1 MQRSAPNRR
10 FDDHHRLRAR
20 PLISAVRCFACD
32 KFDEMHKSVI
42 LIALAILL
50 SSCFSYREEEVRFS
64 NGDVILSGTLY
75 LPSKTGSHPAMVFV
89 HGDGPDTRE
98 GYRFFAELLARRG
111 FAVLIYDKRGTGSS
125 TGDWQKSRFSD
136 LADDALAG
144 VRFLKNRQDINPQKI
159 GLWGGSQ
166 GGWIAPL
173 AASRS
178 KDGAFLIIKSGPG
191 IGPAELATYKSVT
204 RVRNAGYSPE
214 VIKQVIDLMNLQFDI
229 LRSGKGWEKLDAAV
243 QKIKNESWYRHV
255 AVMRH
260 STWDSSWMN
269 YGADIDFDPVP
280 VFEKLDIPVL
290 FLLGASDPETPVPET
305 VSILERIRKEKN
317 KDFTV
322 KVFPDADHQIELPR
336 QVKNRPRYAPGYLD
350 TMIKWALEK
359 VSVKKQD
366 ASNKSMDVRAKQ

>member
-1 MQRSAPNRR
+1 MLQPTSVNIQI
-10 FDDHHRLRAR
+10 RA
-20 PLISAVRCFACD
+20 LDAFVCV
-32 KFDEMHKSVI
+32 KFDEMHKSII
-42 LIALAILL
+42 LIAISILL

-75 LPSKTGSHPAMVFV
+75 LPSKTGSHPAIVFV

-98 GYRFFAELLARRG
+98 GYRFFAELFARRG
-111 FAVLIYDKRGTGSS
+111 FAVLIYDKRGTGASS
-125 TGDWQKSRFSD
+125 GSWKESRFSD

-144 VRFLKNRQDINPQKI
+144 VQLLKNRNDINPQQI

-178 KDGAFLIIKSGPG
+178 KDVAFLIIKSGPG
-191 IGPAELATYKSVT
+191 VGPAQLATYKSVT

-214 VIKQVIDLMNLQFDI
+214 VIGQVTALMNLQFDI
-229 LRSGKGWEKLDAAV
+229 LRSGKGWEKLEGEV
-243 QKIKNESWYRHV
+243 QKVRNESWYRHV

-269 YGADIDFDPVP
+269 YGLDIDFDPVP
-280 VFEKLDIPVL
+280 IFEKLKIPVL
-290 FLLGASDPETPVPET
+290 SLLGESDVETPVEET
-305 VSILERIRKEKN
+305 VAILERIKKERN

-322 KVFPDADHQIELPR
+322 KVFPGADHQIELPR

-350 TMIKWALEK
+350 TMINWTLER
-359 VSVKKQD
+359 VSVNKQD
-366 ASNKSMDVRAKQ
+366 ASDNSMDVRAKQRLSYRVVLLP